1 MSVESDMFDAKE
13 QVRQAI
19 GIVDLVRSYI
29 ELRPKGRIF
38 VGHCPWHNDS
48 NPSLQVN
55 PERQSWRCWVCDLG
69 GDIFSFVMQREQVG
83 FREALEIL
91 ADRAGVVLRKS
102 SREERAEEGSPRH
115 RPTLYRALGWAEEQ
129 FHRCLCQS
137 EAAEPAREYLR
148 QRGINEQSIAEFRLG
163 FSPSGWQW
171 LLDRSRGTGFSP
183 EVLEAVGL
191 LGRSQNGGR
200 MYDRFRERL
209 IFPIRDPLR
218 RCVAFGGRI
227 VPGLSEGQPAKYI
240 NSPETRLFTK
250 SEHLYGL
257 DLARDEV
264 ARQRELVIVEGYTD
278 VVMAHQ
284 VGVKNVAAVLGTA
297 LNERHIANVRRFT
310 DRVALVLDGDEAGRT
325 KANAILELF
334 VAADMDLRIVTLPDN
349 LDPFDFFLREGADA
363 FRTQLRSAADAL
375 DHKLDVV
382 TQGIDLLRDTHR
394 ATAALEDVLRTL
406 ALAPD
411 EPATKLREEQ
421 LLGRLA
427 RRFAVDE
434 QRIRE
439 RLRQLRRA
447 GGGRATPAGGGPARG
462 GANPAE
468 PNRSD
473 LAAVPARPGQAQPA
487 RLESERAESDRAE
500 SDRPARQ
507 RLLPQELEL
516 LGILARHPELVEDA
530 VASISSERLTTD
542 DAIQLFGVYAARL
555 DGGESVAFEE
565 VLLSIENPYWKY
577 LLVAADEDARDKSE
591 PALESAAERL
601 DGLVRHF
608 QLAAEAQRQRETVH
622 ALHAGGLDEEEELLA
637 LMRIVQ
643 SERNRQGIS
652 APTEG

>member
-91 ADRAGVVLRKS
+91 ADRAGVVLRKG
-102 SREERAEEGSPRH
+102 SRQERAEEGSPRH
-115 RPTLYRALGWAEEQ
+115 RPTLYRALSWAEEQ

-163 FSPSGWQW
+163 FSPTGWQW

-191 LGRSQNGGR
+191 LGRSNNGGR

-218 RCVAFGGRI
+218 RCVAFGGR
-227 VPGLSEGQPAKYI
+227 VLPGLSEGQPAKYI

-264 ARQRELVIVEGYTD
+264 TRQRELVIVEGYTD

-349 LDPFDFFLREGADA
+349 LDPFDYFLREGAEA

-394 ATAALEDVLRTL
+394 ATAALEEVLKTL

-411 EPATKLREEQ
+411 EPATRLREEQ

-447 GGGRATPAGGGPARG
+447 GGGRT
-462 GANPAE
+462 NPAE
-468 PNRSD
+468 VSRGD
-473 LAAVPARPGQAQPA
+473 LGAVPARPGQA
-487 RLESERAESDRAE
+487 
-500 SDRPARQ
+500 RPAHAEPEQAPSDQPIRQ
-507 RLLPQELEL
+507 RLRPQELEL
-516 LGILARHPELVEDA
+516 LGILARHPELVEAA
-530 VASISSERLTTD
+530 VASIPSERLTTD
-542 DAIQLFGVYAARL
+542 DAVQLFGVYAARL
-555 DGGESVAFEE
+555 DRGESVAFEE

-608 QLAAEAQRQRETVH
+608 ELAAEAQRQRETVH